1 LKTAEWT
8 QARLHRSLLLEVD
21 FGDWPDGRRLGM
33 PLHISLDGQ
42 PLDHRAIETVMTGPS
57 SAITLPR
64 YHTLRLPLPLDAGP
78 QLIVTVSSPGVNLR
92 GPWILPMPSTSIR

>member
-1 LKTAEWT
+1 
-8 QARLHRSLLLEVD
+8 
-21 FGDWPDGRRLGM
+21 
-33 PLHISLDGQ
+33 
-42 PLDHRAIETVMTGPS
+42 MTGPS